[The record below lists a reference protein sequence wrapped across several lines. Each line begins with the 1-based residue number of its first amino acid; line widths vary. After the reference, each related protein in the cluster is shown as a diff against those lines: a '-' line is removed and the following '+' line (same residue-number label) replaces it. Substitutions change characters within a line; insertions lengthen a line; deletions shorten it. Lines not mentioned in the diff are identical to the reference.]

1 MQSPHLVAAFFAKG
15 GMQASLT
22 ARKQATDPLLQA
34 VQFVKGVGERR
45 ARALAKVGIRT
56 VWDLLY
62 YFPRRHIDRSNVAKI
77 RDAALDTDVTVV
89 GKVQSCGIERGRRQ
103 RFVLYLFDG
112 TGFLTCVWFNRVS
125 LWPKIFSPGDTV
137 AFSGKIAEY
146 RGSRQMVHPDFD
158 RLGDDGEAGFLNTG
172 IIIPLYPSGEALSS
186 AGLDSRGFRRIIRR
200 VLDDY
205 GKYVPETLPG
215 SVVQRRRLVGH
226 RQALHDIHF
235 PPDWKRLRAAERR
248 LKFEELFY
256 MELVL
261 AQRKRVLQAQQ
272 RGIGFQAVGH
282 RTRKLI
288 EKLPFDLTDSQKAV
302 LRQIREDMKASAPMN
317 RLLQGDVGSG
327 KTVVATITMLMAVEN
342 GYQAA
347 LMAPTEI
354 LAEQH
359 YLTLHRQ
366 LEDLGVS
373 VCLLVGGQPAQLRQE
388 ILQAIESGEADI
400 IIGTHA
406 LIQEKVDFSRLGLIV
421 IDEQHRFGVM
431 QRAALMEKGLNPDVL
446 VMTAT
451 PIPRSLSMTL
461 YGDLDLSVI
470 DEMPAGRKPVKTVW
484 RYEDKRRE
492 IYEYVRLR
500 VEAGEQAYVVFPLVE
515 ESEKVDLKAAVESYK
530 KLVSGPFSQVEVG
543 LLHGRLR
550 SEEKEKIMADFK
562 AGRIRVLVSTTVIE
576 VGVDVPNASIMV
588 VENAERFGLTQLH
601 QLRGRV
607 GRGSK
612 QSYCIL
618 IASRKLTPEARR
630 RLDTMARTNNGF
642 EIAEE
647 DLRLRGPGEFFGTR
661 QHGLP
666 NLRIAD
672 IVADAELLTAARE
685 EAFGLSEAEVN
696 ELVQSTLPARVQ
708 FFEQYKETL
717 DLIRVG

>member
-1 MQSPHLVAAFFAKG
+1 M
-15 GMQASLT
+15 
-22 ARKQATDPLLQA
+22 LQP

-45 ARALAKVGIRT
+45 ADALSKVGIHT

-62 YFPRRHIDRSNVAKI
+62 YFPRRYLDRSNVTKI
-77 RDAALDTDVTVV
+77 RTASVDSDVTVV
-89 GKVQSCGIERGRRQ
+89 GRVQSFAIERGRRT

-125 LWPKIFSPGDTV
+125 LWSRIFKQGETV
-137 AFSGKIAEY
+137 AFSGKIGEY
-146 RGSRQMVHPDFD
+146 RGTKQMVHPDFD
-158 RLGDDGEAGFLNTG
+158 RLGEEGESGFLNTG
-172 IIIPLYPSGEALSS
+172 IIIPLYPSGESLGN
-186 AGLDSRGFRRIIRR
+186 AGLDSRGFRRIMRR
-200 VLDDY
+200 ALTMHGDRI
-205 GKYVPETLPG
+205 PETLPA
-215 SVVQRRRLVGH
+215 SVLGRHRLVGL
-226 RQALHDIHF
+226 RRALQQIHF
-235 PPDWKRLRAAERR
+235 PSDWHSLRSAERR

-256 MELVL
+256 MELML
-261 AQRKRVLQAQQ
+261 AQRKRVLHLQQ
-272 RGIGFQAVGH
+272 KGIGFKAVGQ
-282 RTRKLI
+282 RTRVLI
-288 EKLPFDLTDSQKAV
+288 EKLPFELTDAQKAV
-302 LRQIREDMKASAPMN
+302 LRQIRDDMKDSVPMN

-327 KTVVATITMLMAVEN
+327 KTVVAMIAMLMAVEN

-359 YLTLHRQ
+359 YLTLHHQ

-373 VCLLVGGQPAQLRQE
+373 VRLLVGGQRAQLRRE
-388 ILQAIESGEADI
+388 ILAEVEQGKADI

-431 QRAALMEKGLNPDVL
+431 QRASLMEKGLNPDAL

-461 YGDLDLSVI
+461 YGDLDLSII
-470 DEMPAGRKPVKTVW
+470 DELPAGREPVKTVW
-484 RYEDKRRE
+484 RYEDKRKE

-500 VEAGEQAYVVFPLVE
+500 VLGGEQAYIVFPLVE
-515 ESEKVDLKAAVESYK
+515 ESEKMDLKAAVESYN
-530 KLVSGPFSQVEVG
+530 KLVSGPFSGVEVG
-543 LLHGRLR
+543 LLHGRMK
-550 SEEKEKIMADFK
+550 SEEKEGAMSAFK
-562 AGRIRVLVSTTVIE
+562 DGRLQVLVSTTVIE

-607 GRGSK
+607 GRGS
-612 QSYCIL
+612 QRSHCIL
-618 IASRKLTPEARR
+618 VASRDLNAEARR
-630 RLDTMARTNNGF
+630 RLETMVRTTDGF

-647 DLRLRGPGEFFGTR
+647 DLRLRGPGEYFGTR

-672 IVADAELLTAARE
+672 IVADAELLDEARK
-685 EAFGLSEAEVN
+685 EAFGLSEPDLN
-696 ELVQSTLPARVQ
+696 ELVESNLPSRVQ
-708 FFEQYKETL
+708 FYERYRETL
-717 DLIRVG
+717 DLVRVG